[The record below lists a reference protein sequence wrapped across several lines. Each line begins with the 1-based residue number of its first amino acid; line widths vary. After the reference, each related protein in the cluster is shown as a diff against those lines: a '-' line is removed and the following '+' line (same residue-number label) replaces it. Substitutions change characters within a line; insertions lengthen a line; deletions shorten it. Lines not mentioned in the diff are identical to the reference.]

1 MNTATIGNPAGS
13 WSGIERRQHA
23 VSTGAAGVDVK
34 HVGEVV
40 MRYGLAAVFLW
51 IGLLKFT
58 AYEAK
63 NIEPFVTNSPIWSW
77 LVPMLGLQGLSNF
90 IGVIEVSIGVLIATR
105 AFWPKLSAIGSIGAV
120 VTFLI
125 TLSFMLTTP
134 GVWEPGYGF
143 PYPSGMPGQFLAKDL
158 VLLGVSIW
166 TAAEAWQSAQM
177 RAESSR
183 SEASFLPVDSRPL
196 R

>member
-1 MNTATIGNPAGS
+1 MNITATIGRGSAGT
-13 WSGIERRQHA
+13 ERRAAQRRT
-23 VSTGAAGVDVK
+23 SEIAAGASAIGYQRI
-34 HVGEVV
+34 GELV

-77 LVPMLGLQGLSNF
+77 GVPMLGLQGLSNF

-143 PYPSGMPGQFLAKDL
+143 PFPSGMPGQFLAKDL

-166 TAAEAWQSAQM
+166 TAAEAWQAART
-177 RAESSR
+177 RAEG
-183 SEASFLPVDSRPL
+183 EATTAYR

>member
-1 MNTATIGNPAGS
+1 MATTIGSDPQHYAWNGE
-13 WSGIERRQHA
+13 ERRNVDRTEHFDI
-23 VSTGAAGVDVK
+23 SLERAGQLVF
-34 HVGEVV
+34 
-40 MRYGLAAVFLW
+40 RYGLVLIFIW

-63 NIEPFVTNSPIWSW
+63 NIEPLVMNSPIWSW
-77 LVPMLGLQGLSNF
+77 AYQSMGLRGLSNL
-90 IGVIEVSIGVLIATR
+90 IGVIEILIGVLIATR
-105 AFWPKLSAIGSIGAV
+105 AFAPKLSAIGSMGAIL
-120 VTFLI
+120 TFII

-143 PYPSGMPGQFLAKDL
+143 PALSALPGQFLVKDL

-166 TAAEAWQSAQM
+166 AAGEALRAARM
-177 RAESSR
+177 RV
-183 SEASFLPVDSRPL
+183 LRP